1 MKILGIDPG
10 TATVGWGIIEE
21 VNGKPKAIAYGH
33 IATDKALPMPLRLQ
47 EIRDDL
53 AVIIKEYQP
62 DRAAVEELFFF
73 NNQKTVITVAEARG
87 VILLTL
93 ADFSLSIAEYTPLE
107 VKQSLTNYGRAD
119 KTQMQQMVQRLLSL
133 KEIPKPDDAADAL
146 AIALCHQSRYK
157 METLRESKT
166 IPK

>member
-10 TATVGWGIIEE
+10 TATVGWGMIEAKS
-21 VNGKPKAIAYGH
+21 GKPKAIAYGH
-33 IATDKALPMPLRLQ
+33 IATDKSLPIETRLQ

-53 AVIIKEYQP
+53 TTLIKKYRP
-62 DRAAVEELFFF
+62 DRVAVEELFFF

-93 ADFSLSIAEYTPLE
+93 VDFSLTIAEYTPLE

-119 KTQMQQMVQRLLSL
+119 KQQMQLMTQKLLGLSAL
-133 KEIPKPDDAADAL
+133 PKPDDAADAL
-146 AIALCHQSRYK
+146 AIALCDLARYK
-157 METLRESKT
+157 MESAGK
-166 IPK
+166 

>member
-21 VNGKPKAIAYGH
+21 TKGKPKVVAYGH
-33 IATDKALPMPLRLQ
+33 IATDKTLPMPKRLQ
-47 EIRDDL
+47 VIRDDL
-53 AVIIKEYQP
+53 TALIQQYHP

-73 NNQKTVITVAEARG
+73 NNQKTVISVAEARG
-87 VILLTL
+87 IILLTF

-119 KTQMQQMVQRLLSL
+119 KTQMQLMVQKLLGL
-133 KEIPKPDDAADAL
+133 THIPKPDDAADAL
-146 AIALCHQSRYK
+146 AIALCHLARYRVEQSGRN
-157 METLRESKT
+157 SA
-166 IPK
+166 

>member
-10 TATVGWGIIEE
+10 TATVGWGIIEA
-21 VNGKPKAIAYGH
+21 VNGKPQVVAFGH
-33 IATDKALPMPLRLQ
+33 IATDKALPMPARLQ
-47 EIRDDL
+47 EIRNDL
-53 AVIIKEYQP
+53 TELIKRYQP

-73 NNQKTVITVAEARG
+73 NNQKTVITVAQARG

-119 KTQMQQMVQRLLSL
+119 KTQMQLMTQKLLGL
-133 KEIPKPDDAADAL
+133 KSIPKPDDAADAL
-146 AIALCHQSRYK
+146 AIALCHHSRYK
-157 METLRESKT
+157 TEQLLKS
-166 IPK
+166 

>member
-10 TATVGWGIIEE
+10 TATVGWGMIEAKS
-21 VNGKPKAIAYGH
+21 GKPKAIAYGH
-33 IATDKALPMPLRLQ
+33 IATDKSLPIETRLQ

-53 AVIIKEYQP
+53 TILIKRYQP

-73 NNQKTVITVAEARG
+73 NNQKTAITVAEARG

-93 ADFSLSIAEYTPLE
+93 ADFSLSIAEYTPLQ

-119 KTQMQQMVQRLLSL
+119 KQQMQLMTQKLLGLSAL
-133 KEIPKPDDAADAL
+133 PKPDDAADAL
-146 AIALCHQSRYK
+146 AIALCDLARYK
-157 METLRESKT
+157 MESAGK
-166 IPK
+166 

>member
-21 VNGKPKAIAYGH
+21 VDGKPKAVAYGH
-33 IATDKALPMPLRLQ
+33 IATNKSFPMPKRLQ

-53 AVIIKEYQP
+53 ITIIKKYSPE
-62 DRAAVEELFFF
+62 RAAVEELFFF
-73 NNQKTVITVAEARG
+73 NNQKTAITVAEARG
-87 VILLTL
+87 IILVTL

-107 VKQSLTNYGRAD
+107 VKHSLTNYGRAD
-119 KTQMQQMVQRLLSL
+119 KTQMQQMTQMLLGL

-146 AIALCHQSRYK
+146 AIALCHHSRYK
-157 METLRESKT
+157 LERLKEIS
-166 IPK
+166 